1 MNSAQK
7 TSWWIRAIILIN
19 AFVFVDFGLAFLAV
33 PEGLTRLLDIEL
45 HSASALADLRAVYGG
60 LCLALG
66 VCMLAGLRNTD
77 WLAPTLFL
85 VMLTSGG
92 LAFGRVYSMLASGM
106 PSAAI
111 LGMLATEVGS
121 LLWAAIAY
129 RAYRAQSRSEV
140 FSAARPLHA

>member
-7 TSWWIRAIILIN
+7 PSWWIRAIVLVN
-19 AFVFVDFGLAFLAV
+19 AFVFVDFGLAFLAA

-60 LCLALG
+60 LCLAVG
-66 VCMLAGLRNTD
+66 VCMLAGLRNTA

-92 LAFGRVYSMLASGM
+92 LAFGRVYSMIVSGM
-106 PSAAI
+106 PGLPV
-111 LGMLATEVGS
+111 LGFLGTEVGS
-121 LLWAAIAY
+121 LLWAALAH
-129 RAYRAQSRSEV
+129 RALLAQSRSEA
-140 FSAARPLHA
+140 FAAARPLHA